1 MWHATSLGRARA
13 FVALAVL
20 ALGASCGSDEGDPAR
35 GALAPSS
42 DAPPSGGGGGTEP
55 GGPGGPG
62 GPPPFVPEADAFE
75 PAPAPPAL
83 PQAAVDAAATAIRA
97 ALARANFTRSVR
109 IENGATGQ
117 VVFTQT
123 PNALLKPASNTKLF
137 TTGAAIEVLGEEHGM
152 ALVAFGTAAVANG
165 TLTGDLVVL
174 SEHAFFASPQFY
186 ANPREAFDRLARALR
201 ARGLQRVTGAVR
213 LSGEILYNAT
223 SSVGSLNV
231 AASRTAAA
239 APLGAAL
246 TAAGITHGGVTTAA
260 TLTPPAGATKLVEYA
275 PMPITV
281 GASPI
286 NVLSHNEF
294 ADLLSR
300 HLGWEKG
307 ADSSYA
313 GGEKVMLDWLTSL
326 NVPTAGVELNDGSGL
341 SGTNR
346 VSADVTVALFRAM
359 NGVPAGHPW
368 KGSMAIAGVRGTVGA
383 RLTGDDTR
391 GRFFGKTG
399 TLNDTIALSG
409 YLANR
414 HDGQEY
420 LVSVLQNAVTNQA
433 TARAIADDVVR
444 VVARNH
450 RQSGARLPAPKLARV
465 RGGAAK
471 GFLELGWDAVEG
483 AAGYL
488 VWTSDTGRVWRREDA
503 RLVKK
508 TTFVAGNVQDAPVV
522 YVRVTALGADGLE
535 SEPSPVFAAS
545 PAAERAEVLLVDANE
560 RWLAEPAPEN
570 VLGRH
575 HDFLVALASASP
587 GRRVDSVRHDEV
599 AAGRVDLAS
608 YRAVVWAAGESST
621 AQRPLA
627 EPEQAALRAY
637 VAAGGAALF
646 SGSELLWSLSAPRGS
661 AADVAFA
668 NDVLHAGLVNDDAA
682 TFELEPAAGA
692 GFDAV
697 PITSFFTPDAMR
709 VETPDVLA
717 PANGGVELLRY
728 VGGAGG
734 AAAVGFP
741 GGGPGGAG
749 RVVVTGFPVESLAHP
764 TARAA
769 VLRATYAYLGL
780 AALP

>member
-75 PAPAPPAL
+75 PAPAPGAPR
-83 PQAAVDAAATAIRA
+83 PRSTRPRRYPRG
-97 ALARANFTRSVR
+97 LARANFTRSVR

-137 TTGAAIEVLGEEHGM
+137 TTGAAIRCS
-152 ALVAFGTAAVANG
+152 ARSTAWRSSPGTAAVANG

-286 NVLSHNEF
+286 NVLSHTSSPTCS
-294 ADLLSR
+294 SR

-313 GGEKVMLDWLTSL
+313 GGEKVMLDWL
-326 NVPTAGVELNDGSGL
+326 
-341 SGTNR
+341 
-346 VSADVTVALFRAM
+346 
-359 NGVPAGHPW
+359 
-368 KGSMAIAGVRGTVGA
+368 
-383 RLTGDDTR
+383 
-391 GRFFGKTG
+391 
-399 TLNDTIALSG
+399 
-409 YLANR
+409 
-414 HDGQEY
+414 
-420 LVSVLQNAVTNQA
+420 
-433 TARAIADDVVR
+433 
-444 VVARNH
+444 
-450 RQSGARLPAPKLARV
+450 
-465 RGGAAK
+465 
-471 GFLELGWDAVEG
+471 
-483 AAGYL
+483 
-488 VWTSDTGRVWRREDA
+488 RR
-503 RLVKK
+503 
-508 TTFVAGNVQDAPVV
+508 
-522 YVRVTALGADGLE
+522 
-535 SEPSPVFAAS
+535 
-545 PAAERAEVLLVDANE
+545 
-560 RWLAEPAPEN
+560 
-570 VLGRH
+570 
-575 HDFLVALASASP
+575 
-587 GRRVDSVRHDEV
+587 
-599 AAGRVDLAS
+599 
-608 YRAVVWAAGESST
+608 
-621 AQRPLA
+621 
-627 EPEQAALRAY
+627 
-637 VAAGGAALF
+637 
-646 SGSELLWSLSAPRGS
+646 
-661 AADVAFA
+661 
-668 NDVLHAGLVNDDAA
+668 
-682 TFELEPAAGA
+682 
-692 GFDAV
+692 
-697 PITSFFTPDAMR
+697 
-709 VETPDVLA
+709 
-717 PANGGVELLRY
+717 
-728 VGGAGG
+728 
-734 AAAVGFP
+734 
-741 GGGPGGAG
+741 
-749 RVVVTGFPVESLAHP
+749 
-764 TARAA
+764 
-769 VLRATYAYLGL
+769 
-780 AALP
+780 